1 MIDKKLIENIHQNIA
16 VSLENLLLEIDIS
29 GEETTGDETSLL
41 IEQYF
46 GHIGRLW
53 IAEYLNTGTN
63 DEVINKLLYDFLR
76 SNVTTG
82 QWVLISRT
90 IKNYFINRKLN
101 TFLDGLIDE
110 DFGSQN
116 DNNSDTSKLIHYRNL
131 FSHGSLEVTLKEI
144 KSSRRLIFNKI
155 KKAKFLQNIIYIKPN
170 LDLNYTKLGLT
181 NQTVKLPKD
190 LKVNTLQPFFIN
202 KTNKILNLYPLFIIN
217 GLDNKS
223 FELKFYSLK
232 DSKISIDSLF
242 ERETLK
248 IWFERYEN
256 ERLGNIE
263 SFNHV
268 MNSTKKRLNKTYKTK
283 FYDFLENE
291 KLNMLVIKS
300 YPGFD
305 KITFI
310 KEIFKVPHSIL
321 SKRKIDHVNSY
332 VVKKDGLSM
341 SSYTFTRFIISQIE
355 LTLKKAKGYYFINN
369 TDHIKALDN
378 GLKDL
383 KDKNRYLLIG
393 IENLHIGENFY
404 LKENM
409 NIIDIY
415 NLLVKSNVIL
425 ISTIYTGAIK
435 SKFFYDDEIFNTTI
449 PEKNINQKE
458 LEVTLDG
465 LKNNLIYN
473 ILKCFEDTKSYYNLF
488 DICDLFE
495 KKYNTNIFEPKLERE
510 IFDHIYLFYEKN
522 NTGNHE
528 KSWKLFTPLIKKY
541 LRS

>member
-53 IAEYLNTGTN
+53 IAEYLNTGKS

-190 LKVNTLQPFFIN
+190 LKVNTLQPF
-202 KTNKILNLYPLFIIN
+202 L
-217 GLDNKS
+217 
-223 FELKFYSLK
+223 
-232 DSKISIDSLF
+232 
-242 ERETLK
+242 
-248 IWFERYEN
+248 
-256 ERLGNIE
+256 
-263 SFNHV
+263 
-268 MNSTKKRLNKTYKTK
+268 
-283 FYDFLENE
+283 
-291 KLNMLVIKS
+291 
-300 YPGFD
+300 
-305 KITFI
+305 
-310 KEIFKVPHSIL
+310 
-321 SKRKIDHVNSY
+321 
-332 VVKKDGLSM
+332 
-341 SSYTFTRFIISQIE
+341 
-355 LTLKKAKGYYFINN
+355 
-369 TDHIKALDN
+369 
-378 GLKDL
+378 
-383 KDKNRYLLIG
+383 
-393 IENLHIGENFY
+393 
-404 LKENM
+404 
-409 NIIDIY
+409 
-415 NLLVKSNVIL
+415 
-425 ISTIYTGAIK
+425 
-435 SKFFYDDEIFNTTI
+435 
-449 PEKNINQKE
+449 
-458 LEVTLDG
+458 
-465 LKNNLIYN
+465 
-473 ILKCFEDTKSYYNLF
+473 
-488 DICDLFE
+488 
-495 KKYNTNIFEPKLERE
+495 
-510 IFDHIYLFYEKN
+510 
-522 NTGNHE
+522 
-528 KSWKLFTPLIKKY
+528 
-541 LRS
+541 